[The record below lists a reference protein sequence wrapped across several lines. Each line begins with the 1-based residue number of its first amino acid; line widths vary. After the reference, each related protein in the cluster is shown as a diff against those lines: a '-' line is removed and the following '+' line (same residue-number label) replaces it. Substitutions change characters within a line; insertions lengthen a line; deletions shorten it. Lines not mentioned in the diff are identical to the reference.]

1 MSEDSSVHQTKNEII
16 IVRRRHDGEHEAH
29 GGAWKIAYADFMTA
43 MMAFFLVMWLINAAN
58 EETKAAVASYF
69 NPIKLTDNNPSEKGL
84 KEQGNTSSGE
94 TNSPKSST
102 PGDSG
107 SAGDAAEQGKQES
120 ATAGEKTDYS
130 EADYFKDPYAVLA
143 EIVQETGTKTNIS
156 DAGEGGA
163 ANSGPATGATG
174 GEAYR
179 DPFDPDF
186 WSKQVEADNKE
197 TIAESEVALREQ
209 IEADRK
215 AEEER
220 LAREQAEAERKSAE
234 QMASD
239 QAPDAS
245 PRDEMAKKTGDAKEA
260 SPKALREAGAL
271 KEEIENALSGISAG
285 RLSDGLTVVPADGG
299 FLVSLTDQLDT
310 GMFQVG
316 SAVPERSLVLALEK
330 IGEILAKRKGDI
342 DIRGYTDARPFTD
355 GNDDNW
361 RLSMERAH
369 SAYFMLVRGGVPEE
383 RIVQLSGFADR
394 KLKDAENPFSE
405 VNRRIEILLRT
416 DGG

>member
-16 IVRRRHDGEHEAH
+16 IVRRRHDGDHEAH

-69 NPIKLTDNNPSEKGL
+69 NPIKLTDNSPSEKGL
-84 KEQGNTSSGE
+84 QEQGKSSSGE
-94 TNSPKSST
+94 MSAPRST
-102 PGDSG
+102 VPGEEG
-107 SAGDAAEQGKQES
+107 STGEAFDKGEQE
-120 ATAGEKTDYS
+120 TTTVGEKSEYS

-143 EIVQETGTKTNIS
+143 EIVQETGTKTNVS

-163 ANSGPATGATG
+163 ANSGPASGATG

-186 WSKQVEADNKE
+186 WSKQVEADKE
-197 TIAESEVALREQ
+197 AIAESEAALREQ
-209 IEADRK
+209 IEADAK

-220 LAREQAEAERKSAE
+220 LAAEQADREQRERAQME
-234 QMASD
+234 Q
-239 QAPDAS
+239 QAQTS
-245 PRDEMAKKTGDAKEA
+245 RENQGKEGDAENP
-260 SPKALREAGAL
+260 SPEALREAGAL
-271 KEEIENALSGISAG
+271 KREIENALDGISAAQ
-285 RLSDGLTVVPADGG
+285 LAEGLTVVPADGG
-299 FLVSLTDQLDT
+299 VLVSLTDQLNS

-330 IGEILAKRKGDI
+330 IGEILARRQGDI
-342 DIRGYTDARPFTD
+342 DIRGYTDARPFTN

-383 RIVQLSGFADR
+383 RIVELSGFADR
-394 KLKDAENPFSE
+394 KLKDADNPFSE
-405 VNRRIEILLRT
+405 VNRRIEILLKT
-416 DGG
+416 GGG

>member
-1 MSEDSSVHQTKNEII
+1 LSEDSSVHQTKNEII
-16 IVRRRHDGEHEAH
+16 IVRRRHDGDHEAH

-84 KEQGNTSSGE
+84 QEQGNSSSGE
-94 TNSPKSST
+94 MSSPRST
-102 PGDSG
+102 VPGEEG
-107 SAGDAAEQGKQES
+107 SMGEASDKGEQE
-120 ATAGEKTDYS
+120 TTTVGEKTEYS

-143 EIVQETGTKTNIS
+143 EIVQETGTKTNVS

-163 ANSGPATGATG
+163 ANSGPASGATG

-186 WSKQVEADNKE
+186 WSKQVEADKQA
-197 TIAESEVALREQ
+197 IAESEIALREQ
-209 IEADRK
+209 IEADAK

-220 LAREQAEAERKSAE
+220 LAAEQAEREQRERQQME
-234 QMASD
+234 Q
-239 QAPDAS
+239 QAQAS
-245 PRDEMAKKTGDAKEA
+245 PDNQGKEGDAAKP
-260 SPKALREAGAL
+260 SPEALREAGAL
-271 KEEIENALSGISAG
+271 KREIENALDGISAAQ
-285 RLSDGLTVVPADGG
+285 LADGLTVVPADGG
-299 FLVSLTDQLDT
+299 VLVSLTDQLDS

-330 IGEILAKRKGDI
+330 IGEILARRKGDI
-342 DIRGYTDARPFTD
+342 DIRGYTDARPFTN
-355 GNDDNW
+355 GTDDNW

-369 SAYFMLVRGGVPEE
+369 SAYFMLVRGGVPED
-383 RIVQLSGFADR
+383 RIVELSGFADR
-394 KLKDAENPFSE
+394 KLKDADNPFSE
-405 VNRRIEILLRT
+405 VNRRIEILLKT
-416 DGG
+416 SGG

>member
-69 NPIKLTDNNPSEKGL
+69 NPIKLTDNNPTEKGL

-94 TNSPKSST
+94 SDSPKSAT
-102 PGDSG
+102 PGESG

-143 EIVQETGTKTNIS
+143 EIVQETGSNTNIS
-156 DAGEGGA
+156 EAGDGGA

-186 WSKQVEADNKE
+186 WSKQVEAEKE
-197 TIAESEVALREQ
+197 AIAESEIALREQ
-209 IEADRK
+209 MEADKK

-220 LAREQAEAERKSAE
+220 LAKEKAEAEQAKREQAAMAQAEAGNKGDAA
-234 QMASD
+234 Q
-239 QAPDAS
+239 AS
-245 PRDEMAKKTGDAKEA
+245 PE
-260 SPKALREAGAL
+260 ALREAGAL
-271 KEEIENALSGISAG
+271 KEEIEKALSGIAAG
-285 RLSDGLTVVPADGG
+285 RLADGLTVVPSEGG
-299 FLVSLTDQLDT
+299 LLVSLTDQLDT

-330 IGEILAKRKGDI
+330 IGEILAKRTGNI

-355 GNDDNW
+355 GTDDNW

-369 SAYFMLVRGGVPEE
+369 SAYFMLVRGGIPEE
-383 RIVQLSGFADR
+383 RIVELSGFADR
-394 KLKDAENPFSE
+394 KLKDPDNPYSE
-405 VNRRIEILLRT
+405 SNRRIEILLQV

>member
-16 IVRRRHDGEHEAH
+16 IVRRRHDGDHEAH

-43 MMAFFLVMWLINAAN
+43 MMAFFL
-58 EETKAAVASYF
+58 
-69 NPIKLTDNNPSEKGL
+69 DKG
-84 KEQGNTSSGE
+84 EQDT
-94 TNSPKSST
+94 TT
-102 PGDSG
+102 V
-107 SAGDAAEQGKQES
+107 
-120 ATAGEKTDYS
+120 GEKSEYS

-143 EIVQETGTKTNIS
+143 EIVQETGTKTNVS

-163 ANSGPATGATG
+163 ANSGPASGATG

-186 WSKQVEADNKE
+186 WSKQVEADKE
-197 TIAESEVALREQ
+197 AIAESEAALREQ
-209 IEADRK
+209 IEADAK

-220 LAREQAEAERKSAE
+220 LAAEQADREQRERAQME
-234 QMASD
+234 Q
-239 QAPDAS
+239 QAQTS
-245 PRDEMAKKTGDAKEA
+245 RENQGKEGDAENP
-260 SPKALREAGAL
+260 SPEALREAGAL
-271 KEEIENALSGISAG
+271 KREIENALDGISAAQ
-285 RLSDGLTVVPADGG
+285 LAEGLTVVPADGG
-299 FLVSLTDQLDT
+299 VLVSLTDQLNS

-330 IGEILAKRKGDI
+330 IGEILARRQGDI
-342 DIRGYTDARPFTD
+342 DIRGYTDARPFTN

-383 RIVQLSGFADR
+383 RIVELSGFADR
-394 KLKDAENPFSE
+394 KLKDADNPFSE
-405 VNRRIEILLRT
+405 VNRRIEILLKT
-416 DGG
+416 GGG